1 MSEGGAPGH
10 MSAPPGVVNGP
21 VLVVDDNPATR
32 YATTRVLRAAGL
44 QTMEAATGQEA
55 LDLASADVAAVVL
68 DVHLPDMDG
77 FEVCRCLRERLDTAR
92 VPVIHLSATYVR
104 DEHKLRGLNAG
115 ADAYMTHPAEPALL
129 VATVLALVRARTAE
143 DAMRRS
149 EARLRAIFEHAQS
162 GICLLDEAG
171 RVVEANPAL
180 LALLRRTGE
189 TVIGRSLM
197 EFAPPVWESRLAAFL
212 RQGNGELR
220 RGEFPLLTSDGRMV
234 ELEWSLSRHVEPGLQ
249 LAMLHDISE
258 RLQLAAQRE
267 QLLEREQA
275 ARGVAEHLSRTKDE
289 FVAVLSHELRTP
301 LNAILNWAQVLQRRG
316 DDAAQRE
323 RGLQAIVRSATTQ
336 SRLIADL
343 LDASRL
349 GMGKLRLQ
357 RAEVDVAAAA
367 AEAIETLAVPAGDK
381 GVRVLLQ
388 AADGLPRLH
397 ADPARLQQ
405 IVWNLLSNAI
415 KFSERGGTVRMG
427 LQAVEDVLE
436 IVVRDEGHGIEPDF
450 LPFLFDR
457 FTQGDA
463 ASNRLHG
470 GLGLGLAIVQRLV
483 AMHGGSVGAHSAGRG
498 QGATFVVRLPLQDAS
513 GVGAAEGDAPI
524 TAPMLLDGTA
534 DLQGVQVLVVE
545 DDAESREM
553 LLLILRDHG
562 AVVRGAADHAEAVQA
577 WAQARPQVLVSDI
590 GLPGRDGYDLIR
602 DLRATEGPAA
612 PRVPAIALTAFARPK
627 DRANALQAG
636 YDAHVAKPLQPA
648 ELINT
653 IARLVQP
660 AP

>member
-1 MSEGGAPGH
+1 MNGDTAPGAEAALTRMVH
-10 MSAPPGVVNGP
+10 GP

-44 QTMEAATGQEA
+44 QTLEAATGLEA
-55 LDLASADVAAVVL
+55 LEIASADVAAVVL
-68 DVHLPDMDG
+68 DVNLPDMDG
-77 FEVCRCLRERLDTAR
+77 FEVCRRLREQPATAR

-149 EARLRAIFEHAQS
+149 EARLRAIFDHAQS

-171 RVVEANPAL
+171 QVVEANPAL
-180 LALLRRTGE
+180 LALLQRDAAE
-189 TVIGRSLM
+189 VIGRPV
-197 EFAPPVWESRLAAFL
+197 EAFAPPGRGAGLAAFL
-212 RQGNGELR
+212 RQGNGEVR
-220 RGEFPLLTSDGRMV
+220 RAEFPLLTATGRLV
-234 ELEWSLSRHVEPGLQ
+234 ELEWSLSRHVEPGMQ

-258 RLQLAAQRE
+258 RLTLAAQRE

-316 DDAAQRE
+316 DDAAQRQ

-357 RAEVDVAAAA
+357 RAEVDVEAAA
-367 AEAIETLAVPAGDK
+367 AEAIEALAVPAGDK
-381 GVRVLLQ
+381 DVQVVLQ
-388 AADGLPRLH
+388 ADAGLPRLH

-405 IVWNLLSNAI
+405 IIWNLLSNAI
-415 KFSERGGTVRMG
+415 KFSERGGTVRLG
-427 LQAVEDVLE
+427 LQAVNDTLE
-436 IVVRDEGHGIEPDF
+436 IVVQDAGRGIEPDF

-483 AMHGGSVGAHSAGRG
+483 AMHGGTVRGHSAGPG
-498 QGATFVVRLPLQDAS
+498 QGATFVVALPLHDT
-513 GVGAAEGDAPI
+513 GAAAETDLPVS
-524 TAPMLLDGTA
+524 TPMPLDGVA
-534 DLQGVQVLVVE
+534 DLGGVQVLVVE
-545 DDAESREM
+545 DDTESRDM

-562 AVVRGAADHAEAVQA
+562 AQVRGAASHAEAMQA
-577 WAQARPQVLVSDI
+577 WADARPQVLVSDI
-590 GLPGRDGYDLIR
+590 GLPGQDGYDLIR
-602 DLRATEGPAA
+602 DLRAAEGATGA
-612 PRVPAIALTAFARPK
+612 RVPAIALTAFARPK

-653 IARLVQP
+653 IARLVRP
-660 AP
+660 GP

>member
-1 MSEGGAPGH
+1 MSEGGAPGQ

-104 DEHKLRGLNAG
+104 DEHKLRGLHAG

-180 LALLRRTGE
+180 LAMLQRDAKA
-189 TVIGRSLM
+189 VVGRPLVD
-197 EFAPPVWESRLAAFL
+197 FAPSGWVGRLAAFL
-212 RQGNGELR
+212 QQGDAETG
-220 RGEFPLLTSDGRMV
+220 RGEFPLLTADGRLV

-249 LAMLHDISE
+249 MALVHDISE
-258 RLQLAAQRE
+258 RLALAAQRE

-323 RGLQAIVRSATTQ
+323 RGLQAIVRNATTQ

-483 AMHGGSVGAHSAGRG
+483 AMHGGTVRVHSAGPG
-498 QGATFVVRLPLQDAS
+498 QGATFVVALPLHDTGTAVEADHPTS
-513 GVGAAEGDAPI
+513 TPMPLDGAA
-524 TAPMLLDGTA
+524 
-534 DLQGVQVLVVE
+534 DLGGVQVLVVE
-545 DDAESREM
+545 DDTESRDM

-562 AVVRGAADHAEAVQA
+562 AQVRGAASHAEAMQA
-577 WAQARPQVLVSDI
+577 WADARPQVLVSDI

-602 DLRATEGPAA
+602 DLRAAEGTGG